1 MLVLTRK
8 NGQSIRIG
16 DNIEIKVIS
25 AGPGRVRIGIVAPNH
40 VPVQRSEL
48 VETGFRTEFGT
59 QEVVLSG
66 DFRATS
72 SEDCDADWAV

>member
-48 VETGFRTEFGT
+48 LETGFRTPVGAL
-59 QEVVLSG
+59 EVALAG
-66 DFRATS
+66 DCRATTP
-72 SEDCDADWAV
+72 EHGDADWAV